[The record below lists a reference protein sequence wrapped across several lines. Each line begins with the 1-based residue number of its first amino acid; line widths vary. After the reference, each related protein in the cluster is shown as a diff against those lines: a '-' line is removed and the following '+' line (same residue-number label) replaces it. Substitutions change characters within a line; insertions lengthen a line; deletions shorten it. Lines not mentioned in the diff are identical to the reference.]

1 MIWSEAS
8 GQTVNTKIK
17 LIDMFQMME
26 INSQLRK
33 EKNFKHL
40 RINKRLHRTPIS
52 LCEYMSEVTQ
62 FRQIRKSRSRKYQSR
77 HSFQGFLRAFTVEG
91 HHRFSEIG
99 KERKFIVILNN
110 DERTRSFDSDTHF
123 IHIATTKRE

>member
-91 HHRFSEIG
+91 HHRFSENWRT
-99 KERKFIVILNN
+99 KKVLSNLN
-110 DERTRSFDSDTHF
+110 
-123 IHIATTKRE
+123 